1 MRPSPA
7 RLRWSLR
14 RAQNRAETV
23 SAESSPTVNP
33 AEKADVENDKDIKVA
48 NLQVHCKRQNPA
60 EQAVHF
66 DTADQ
71 LEQQAS
77 EQDLRIGRVQEDEG
91 NGHEDD

>member
-1 MRPSPA
+1 MRPSFA
-7 RLRWSLR
+7 RLRRSAR
-14 RAQNRAETV
+14 RAQTRAETV

-60 EQAVHF
+60 VHF